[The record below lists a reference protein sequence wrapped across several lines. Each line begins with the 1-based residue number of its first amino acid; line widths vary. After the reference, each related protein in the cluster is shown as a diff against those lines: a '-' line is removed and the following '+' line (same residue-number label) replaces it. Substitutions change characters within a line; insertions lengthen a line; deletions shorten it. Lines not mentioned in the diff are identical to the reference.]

1 MFRSIII
8 RENAS
13 YGVINN
19 FFLTQNSTQETPL
32 SMKKCIAYKSIKYLE
47 GSVRQ
52 RLNKLRNYIKCK
64 LFFNTKN
71 LRDGDLTFVNIYL

>member
-1 MFRSIII
+1 
-8 RENAS
+8 
-13 YGVINN
+13 
-19 FFLTQNSTQETPL
+19 
-32 SMKKCIAYKSIKYLE
+32 MKKCIAYKSIKYLE